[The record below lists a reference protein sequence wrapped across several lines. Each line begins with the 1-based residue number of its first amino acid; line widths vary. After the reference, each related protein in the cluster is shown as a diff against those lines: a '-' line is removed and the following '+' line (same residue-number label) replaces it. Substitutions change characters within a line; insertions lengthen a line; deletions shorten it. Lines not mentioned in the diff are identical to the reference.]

1 MQHHVKEQ
9 ENVPHFILSKIYE
22 KDSLKL
28 EGLKNIF
35 LIKKIA
41 FFVIWELAILVF
53 RIFLNDEKLAFCL
66 NF

>member
-1 MQHHVKEQ
+1 MQHHAKEQ

-41 FFVIWELAILVF
+41 KY
-53 RIFLNDEKLAFCL
+53 FLLYGN
-66 NF
+66 